1 MNEQDTPELLPCP
14 FCGGK
19 PYTRTIQDEDLSTH
33 SIVDWHFVGCSNC
46 DVSFGI
52 PDDYDCGSASEQWN
66 TRAAMPDTTAQAD
79 TIKALVEVA
88 RKVPERW
95 AWGSGP
101 QRGHRVCQDCGAVGG
116 YDSWDSPLPHKQ
128 RCNYA
133 LAQAIAKEA
142 L

>member
-79 TIKALVEVA
+79 TVTPQQAAQVLIDFLETPSDLSPIPQNTLEGIWVNTFRE
-88 RKVPERW
+88 
-95 AWGSGP
+95 SGFT
-101 QRGHRVCQDCGAVGG
+101 AVQGFL
-116 YDSWDSPLPHKQ
+116 SS
-128 RCNYA
+128 
-133 LAQAIAKEA
+133 IAGKTT
-142 L
+142 